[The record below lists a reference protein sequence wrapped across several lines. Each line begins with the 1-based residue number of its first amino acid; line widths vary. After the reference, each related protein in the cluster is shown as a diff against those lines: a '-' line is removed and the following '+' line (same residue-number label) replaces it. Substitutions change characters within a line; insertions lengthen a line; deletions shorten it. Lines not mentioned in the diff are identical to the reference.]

1 MTLAQR
7 RSGEI
12 LLVDADL
19 RQPRLHELFGVRRTP
34 GLANVLAGDA
44 EPGEVV
50 HRTGTPNL
58 RVMPAGWSDGTLAD
72 LLASPRLEPT
82 LQALAARFKHII
94 FDTTPLFGVSDALSL
109 VPHVEGVVLVLRHG
123 RAHHDAARRAVHLLG
138 AVGTPL
144 LGVVLNRFNPRSAGT
159 AYYYDA
165 PMYATSGVTAT
176 RAEAPRRGA

>member
-1 MTLAQR
+1 
-7 RSGEI
+7 
-12 LLVDADL
+12 
-19 RQPRLHELFGVRRTP
+19 
-34 GLANVLAGDA
+34 
-44 EPGEVV
+44 
-50 HRTGTPNL
+50 
-58 RVMPAGWSDGTLAD
+58 
-72 LLASPRLEPT
+72 
-82 LQALAARFKHII
+82 LQALAARFQHII